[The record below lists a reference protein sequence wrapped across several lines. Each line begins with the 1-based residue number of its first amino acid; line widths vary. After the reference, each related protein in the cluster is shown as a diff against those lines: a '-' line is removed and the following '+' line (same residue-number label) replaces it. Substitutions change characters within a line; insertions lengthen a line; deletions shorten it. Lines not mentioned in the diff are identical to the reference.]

1 MAGLTDLSGKSRSYL
16 TRKLNQMELPE
27 TDSRDL
33 DDEHIKQILLQE
45 GPDLYFDSRDSA
57 KKKTKKKTIKVA
69 TAKHGGLAKR
79 GYGIA
84 RRG

>member
-1 MAGLTDLSGKSRSYL
+1 MNEQAVD
-16 TRKLNQMELPE
+16 
-27 TDSRDL
+27 RDVFN
-33 DDEHIKQILLQE
+33 EHIKEILLHE
-45 GPDLYFDSRDSA
+45 APDLYYDSRDSA